1 MGELTSEGSG
11 SIVCH
16 NLTVEDNMFV
26 ERDLVFTVSISQSTV
41 WPSNT
46 IINISEAEVTI
57 LDDDGEKGFVF
68 SIN

>member
-1 MGELTSEGSG
+1 MGELASEGSD

-26 ERDLVFTVSISQSTV
+26 ERDLVFTVLISQSTV

-46 IINISEAEVTI
+46 IISITEAEVTI
-57 LDDDGEKGFVF
+57 LDDDGEN
-68 SIN
+68 ILYLA